1 MDSVCRISL
10 SDVKYQVINM
20 PSDIEWF
27 NHPHIYL
34 GKSAKRVYCA
44 YFCERRQLQ
53 VWLLDESCDQ
63 IEWVL
68 KHHIDMPPILSVLNC
83 DEQQKFE
90 GPWIL
95 QDANNDED

>member
-34 GKSAKRVYCA
+34 GKSAKRVA
-44 YFCERRQLQ
+44 YFCERHQLQ

-68 KHHIDMPPILSVLNC
+68 KHHIDMPLILTLEC
-83 DEQQKFE
+83 TE
-90 GPWIL
+90 L
-95 QDANNDED
+95 R